1 MQALPMPGFTVKESS
16 KYLNLRRETVYQ
28 WIREGSVNAEIDV
41 CNQYRIPYAELHR
54 LLKERGSKA

>member
-1 MQALPMPGFTVKESS
+1 MQQLPMPGFTVKESS

-28 WIREGSVNAEIDV
+28 WIRDGSVAAEIDV

-54 LLKERGSKA
+54 LLQKRESKA